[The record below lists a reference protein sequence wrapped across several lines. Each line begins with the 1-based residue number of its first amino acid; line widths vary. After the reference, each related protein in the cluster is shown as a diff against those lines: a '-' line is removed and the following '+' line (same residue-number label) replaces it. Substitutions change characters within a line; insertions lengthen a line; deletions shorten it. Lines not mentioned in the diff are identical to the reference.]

1 MKLIQE
7 NSNNFLQIK
16 NHSNWVKKS
25 GKKMSAAGSADTS
38 NGKHV
43 KNTKNKSIEGAS
55 KWRTILLTDK
65 SVASGRSRKI
75 TLRLRRE
82 IFWWK
87 KKKKIQIF
95 HAPSSGGLF
104 KFGRWKR
111 QPIGCWPFSLSFVRR
126 RSRRRL
132 SRRRIALRR
141 PLERRA
147 SNLLDGSCHR
157 SATVRRNRFV
167 LWLNFYNFFLEF

>member
-1 MKLIQE
+1 
-7 NSNNFLQIK
+7 
-16 NHSNWVKKS
+16 
-25 GKKMSAAGSADTS
+25 MSAAGSADTS

-65 SVASGRSRKI
+65 SAASGRSRKI

-87 KKKKIQIF
+87 KKKKKNSNISLFTRHQV
-95 HAPSSGGLF
+95 AASSSRKMETPADWLLTF
-104 KFGRWKR
+104 FSFFFG
-111 QPIGCWPFSLSFVRR
+111 R

-147 SNLLDGSCHR
+147 RPITLLSPECHR
-157 SATVRRNRFV
+157 SAQSICTLIEFLQFFSGILIAKFNRNFKKKMFKN
-167 LWLNFYNFFLEF
+167 LKKIYLLFL